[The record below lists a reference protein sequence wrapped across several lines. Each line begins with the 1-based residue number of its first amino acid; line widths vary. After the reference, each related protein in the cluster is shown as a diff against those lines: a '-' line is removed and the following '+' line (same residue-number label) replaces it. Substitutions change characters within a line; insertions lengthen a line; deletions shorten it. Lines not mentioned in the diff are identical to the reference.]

1 MVKPILKW
9 VGGKQQIIDT
19 LFAKF
24 PTKLNN
30 FRDIFVGGGSVLI
43 RMLEEI
49 KNRKTTLDG
58 NIYAYDLNESLIYF
72 YQNVQKN
79 PDEVYENISM
89 ILEEF
94 ENSNKEDFYYQK
106 RTEYN
111 SIKDKS
117 SIYYSSLFLFLNK
130 TCFRGM
136 YRTGPNGFNVPYG
149 NYKKVIV
156 KKDHLKELS
165 ILIQNV
171 IFRCMDFE
179 ASMSEVQP
187 GDFLYLDPPY
197 YKENKTSFTS
207 YNRCDFNEDDNI
219 RLVNV
224 VENIYERIALSN
236 SDTAFIRENFTS
248 KRYSLFD
255 IVCRRAINS
264 KNPGLKTKELLIT
277 NYL

>member
-24 PTKLNN
+24 PKKMNN

-79 PDEVYENISM
+79 PDEVYENISI

-117 SIYYSSLFLFLNK
+117 SIYYSALFLFLNK

-165 ILIQNV
+165 ILIKNV

-224 VENIYERIALSN
+224 VENTYERIALSN
-236 SDTAFIRENFTS
+236 SDTAFIRENFAS
-248 KRYSLFD
+248 ERYSLID